1 MENLIPTPVFIKLFF
16 LNVLIFSEK
25 TFVFVWKIAI
35 LYLMQTFS
43 HKNEGL
49 MLTLREIA
57 LASGYS
63 IAVVSRVLSSCPHE
77 EARVAEK
84 TRLHIREVAQRLGYR
99 PNRGAEFLKRG
110 GSPVIAVY
118 MPDIAEAHPA
128 ELAKGISM
136 EAGFSSFPLSFFYNS
151 TNDGFQR
158 FIRESIDLNN
168 SGVIAC
174 PSFLFDAQVVETV
187 EMYCSHGGRMVMI
200 NNFGRCS
207 AEKLISVDIDDFS
220 GGMMAAERLLF
231 RGCRRFLTISNQLF
245 PLRHEGFCCKIENA
259 GKNPEMIASV
269 REFDIEKIVSMMLAM
284 HQNRSNL
291 PIGIFATS
299 DREAVEILT
308 MLARSKV
315 KVGRDFLIIGYG
327 NQYLSA
333 HVHPG
338 LTTVALPLFAAG
350 QSAVSKLAALI
361 YKKDAEN
368 EQLAPELIIR
378 ESA

>member
-1 MENLIPTPVFIKLFF
+1 
-16 LNVLIFSEK
+16 
-25 TFVFVWKIAI
+25 
-35 LYLMQTFS
+35 
-43 HKNEGL
+43 

-84 TRLHIREVAQRLGYR
+84 TRLHIREVALRLGYR

-118 MPDIAEAHPA
+118 MPDNAEAQPA
-128 ELAKGISM
+128 ELIKGISM
-136 EAGFSSFPLSFFYNS
+136 EAGLNSFPLSFFYNS
-151 TNDGFQR
+151 TNGGFQN
-158 FIRESIDLNN
+158 FIRESIELNN

-174 PSFLFDAQVVETV
+174 PSFQFDEQVAEMVG
-187 EMYCSHGGRMVMI
+187 MYCDHGGRMVVI
-200 NNFGRCS
+200 NNLGRCS
-207 AEKLISVDIDDFS
+207 AKTLISIDIDDFG

-231 RGCRRFLTISNQLF
+231 RGCKRFLTFSNQSF
-245 PLRHEGFCCKIENA
+245 PLRHEGFCRKIEET
-259 GKNPEMIASV
+259 GKTPEVIASI
-269 REFDIEKIVSMMLAM
+269 REFDIEKIVSMLLAM
-284 HQNRSNL
+284 HQNKSNM

-308 MLARSKV
+308 MLARSRV

-338 LTTVALPLFAAG
+338 LTTIALPLFAAG
-350 QSAVSKLAALI
+350 QSAVNKLAALI
-361 YKKDAEN
+361 YKKEAEN
-368 EQLAPELIIR
+368 EQLAPKLIIR